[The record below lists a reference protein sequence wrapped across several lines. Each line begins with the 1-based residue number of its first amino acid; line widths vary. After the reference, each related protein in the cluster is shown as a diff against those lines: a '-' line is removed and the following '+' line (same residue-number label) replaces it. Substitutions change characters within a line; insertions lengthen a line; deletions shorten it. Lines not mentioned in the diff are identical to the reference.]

1 MAQQNF
7 DNIIQRCEVA
17 FYTQFGGPEDL
28 FEPQDDF
35 SNSFL
40 DNPLSEE
47 TLRTWGLGPFWADR
61 VIEEFFYPLIWN
73 LHLEFEKDEVRRSRE
88 ARENR
93 MVLIAE
99 IGGGITEEEEDW
111 DSNPYTDDNNNE
123 EGVVDL
129 EEVWQDGEGVE
140 GLN

>member
-28 FEPQDDF
+28 FEPQDYF
-35 SNSFL
+35 SHSFL
-40 DNPLSEE
+40 DYPLSEE
-47 TLRTWGLGPFWADR
+47 TLRTWGLGPFWVDR
-61 VIEEFFYPLIWN
+61 VVEEFFYPLDWS
-73 LHLEFEKDEVRRSRE
+73 LHLEFEDEGARRSRE
-88 ARENR
+88 ARQNR
-93 MVLIAE
+93 MSRIAE
-99 IGGGITEEEEDW
+99 INGDTVEEEEDW
-111 DSNPYTDDNNNE
+111 DTNPYADQNNNE
-123 EGVVDL
+123 EVVVDL